1 MAALKYP
8 LSMPSMVRV
17 DQRVKIWI
25 EPQLYK
31 VLMIDIA
38 PGRSTYAQCILR
50 CPLFEVLVWFLRD
63 RYQYTRFRYD
73 TWQSLSH
80 ITDSRFVQLKVP
92 DHWAKWECGA
102 HGFDD
107 YQQQQG
113 FSLNRIVSYETPGF
127 KPVQTIMVQ
136 TVDEPRIRPGV
147 ETQFIFQFKTII
159 YSIAAYTFHLLQ
171 RVNAECYA
179 LEGYS
184 QHKLILKLD
193 LLTGPHGLGRRGVPS
208 NQGHIKIHL
217 KTWLQDVDSDGDIC
231 ATQREQEITRGTSTN
246 GLTAVSLTENVAVHG
261 SLRIRAAWTTS
272 VQWTEESE
280 LTQEIVDVMVEQ
292 WDRSCG
298 PMINKTAG
306 SAEGLRI
313 LPGSTIL

>member
-1 MAALKYP
+1 MEPDTLRTNINLQLRIMKPKVGLTAPHDLADLKEAVELVLQDTSVAITSWIYAA
-8 LSMPSMVRV
+8 PSIA
-17 DQRVKIWI
+17 QTKE
-25 EPQLYK
+25 EPDLTAFMTKLVEVLAMNGQNSNQLYPPRN
-31 VLMIDIA
+31 LPPRPDDCNYSIA
-38 PGRSTYAQCILR
+38 TGRNLRERIQEYHRMNPG
-50 CPLFEVLVWFLRD
+50 
-63 RYQYTRFRYD
+63 
-73 TWQSLSH
+73 
-80 ITDSRFVQLKVP
+80 
-92 DHWAKWECGA
+92 
-102 HGFDD
+102 
-107 YQQQQG
+107 
-113 FSLNRIVSYETPGF
+113 
-127 KPVQTIMVQ
+127 
-136 TVDEPRIRPGV
+136 DEPRIRPGV

-280 LTQEIVDVMVEQ
+280 LTQEIVDVLVEQ
-292 WDRSCG
+292 WDRSG
-298 PMINKTAG
+298 GSMINKTAG